1 MAGSDPAGG
10 LINGLLGDGNGV
22 SSITGTPGGSTSP
35 GLVPTL
41 ANDIQTGS
49 NTSLLGGNGLGIT
62 GTGGLVD
69 DLIDPPDPAT
79 QSIGTDGM
87 VPATLAGGQ
96 DGLLGN
102 LIGGPDSQPL
112 LPGVGQAL
120 SKLPLISPS
129 SSTQQLGV
137 TGDGGLSQNVFSRDL
152 LGNVLGTQG
161 TVNGALA
168 GGSGGA
174 LGGAIPPGNT
184 NLGTLVDN
192 TLGPLAGTA
201 PSPISG
207 VLNGTGAGGVPVIG
221 SVVDG
226 VTGALGNGGANIL
239 RGVGSVIGGVSGV
252 LYGGTTGGAGNVL
265 NTVTGAVSNLPVVGS
280 VVDGATGGTPAA
292 GNVLGTVTNTV
303 TGVVGTLSGG
313 SANGNPVGGLLN
325 GLTGH

>member
-1 MAGSDPAGG
+1 
-10 LINGLLGDGNGV
+10 LGTGNGV
-22 SSITGTPGGSTSP
+22 SSITGTPEGSTTP

-41 ANDIQTGS
+41 ANDVQNGS
-49 NTSLLGGNGLGIT
+49 STPLLGGGLGLT

-87 VPATLAGGQ
+87 IPATLAGGQ

-102 LIGGPDSQPL
+102 LIGGPDSKPL

-129 SSTQQLGV
+129 SSMQQLGV
-137 TGDGGLSQNVFSRDL
+137 TGEGGVSQNLFGRDL

-174 LGGAIPPGNT
+174 LGGTVPAGNSP
-184 NLGTLVDN
+184 LGTLVDN
-192 TLGPLAGTA
+192 TLGPLAGTS

-207 VLNGTGAGGVPVIG
+207 VLSGTGAGGIPVIG
-221 SVVDG
+221 SVVTG
-226 VTGALGNGGANIL
+226 VTGALGGGTGNL
-239 RGVGSVIGGVSGV
+239 PVVGSVVSGV
-252 LYGGTTGGAGNVL
+252 TGVLNGGTTGGAGNVL

-280 VVDGATGGTPAA
+280 VVGGATGGAPAA

-303 TGVVGTLSGG
+303 TGVVGTLTGG
-313 SANGNPVGGLLN
+313 STNGNPVGGLLN